1 MEKYCK
7 YCGKEL
13 VRHKCD
19 CSRFNS
25 NKTKK
30 VAKLVCDSCGKK
42 IEDDS
47 EFCKYCGMPI
57 GNIVLSDDEMLKNNN
72 VIDIFFENGDNNKKL
87 KIDEKDNIKNDN
99 IVKKRESSEPH
110 SIVSKI
116 IINICYIVLIALVV
130 ILMVYLYP
138 KIKRI
143 IFDYNFKNNNSII
156 VEGNETTDDNG
167 EIVVLEDTT
176 FALRYVNE
184 WVRRD
189 GHFYCFDENGNPV
202 VDDWVKEVDE
212 DGNVSWFYFDEKGQL
227 VTDSWIE
234 GLYYVGIDGKLLTNS
249 VTPDGERVDENG
261 RVIIENEE
269 IVMTEDNT
277 YIFYDS
283 PDSVMPKETS
293 NQKSASSGSI
303 KGKINMNADL
313 YLSSLNEYKEKIKI
327 NSNSCM
333 LHYYYPIIKGKNAV
347 EVNAINDK
355 IKNVCN
361 KGEFYTALQKK
372 AKEDNLKSILLN
384 KVSEHQVN
392 ETKYR
397 FSIYGTITYQNG
409 IKKDLK
415 YTFIYNRKNGI
426 LEFII
431 NTM

>member
-99 IVKKRESSEPH
+99 IVKKRESDEPH

-156 VEGNETTDDNG
+156 VEENETIEDNG
-167 EIVVLEDTT
+167 EIVVLENTT

-184 WVRRD
+184 
-189 GHFYCFDENGNPV
+189 
-202 VDDWVKEVDE
+202 
-212 DGNVSWFYFDEKGQL
+212 
-227 VTDSWIE
+227 
-234 GLYYVGIDGKLLTNS
+234 
-249 VTPDGERVDENG
+249 
-261 RVIIENEE
+261 
-269 IVMTEDNT
+269 
-277 YIFYDS
+277 
-283 PDSVMPKETS
+283 
-293 NQKSASSGSI
+293 
-303 KGKINMNADL
+303 
-313 YLSSLNEYKEKIKI
+313 
-327 NSNSCM
+327 
-333 LHYYYPIIKGKNAV
+333 
-347 EVNAINDK
+347 
-355 IKNVCN
+355 
-361 KGEFYTALQKK
+361 
-372 AKEDNLKSILLN
+372 
-384 KVSEHQVN
+384 
-392 ETKYR
+392 
-397 FSIYGTITYQNG
+397 
-409 IKKDLK
+409 
-415 YTFIYNRKNGI
+415 
-426 LEFII
+426 
-431 NTM
+431 